1 MTVLNL
7 DAACAELGHELGTS
21 GQKPKDTETSITK
34 ALGVL
39 EEQGVYALFL
49 YLHARE
55 KGFGDTVSTKLME
68 FLRSE
73 DVGLVREQGDSEP
86 FGALQELAKHLDDLL
101 FAKDLLHQVL
111 VYARYHAKAAQA
123 GGADGS
129 GSGGQTRAPKEQSR
143 PRKQRKRSRRGGGGR
158 TGEASK

>member
-7 DAACAELGHELGTS
+7 DAACALLGHELGTS
-21 GQKPKDTETSITK
+21 GQNPKDTENSITK

-55 KGFGDTVSTKLME
+55 KGLGARFSEELMK

-73 DVGLVREQGDSEP
+73 NVGLVGEHWNDKP
-86 FGALQELAKHLDDLL
+86 FGALQNLATNLDDLL
-101 FAKDLLHQVL
+101 FARDLLHQVL

-123 GGADGS
+123 AGAGS
-129 GSGGQTRAPKEQSR
+129 AGSGGCETEPRRPASSR
-143 PRKQRKRSRRGGGGR
+143 GQQKRLERFGDRRQR
-158 TGEASK
+158 EAGK